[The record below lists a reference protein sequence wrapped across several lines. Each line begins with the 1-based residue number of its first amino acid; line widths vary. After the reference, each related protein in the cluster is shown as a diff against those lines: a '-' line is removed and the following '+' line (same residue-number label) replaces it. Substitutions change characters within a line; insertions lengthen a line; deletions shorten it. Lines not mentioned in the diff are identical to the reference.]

1 VHGRVLAKI
10 TRVTLLNRSARDRMG
25 EFPLCWRITP
35 MSMSDTIR
43 FSDVVSALSAA
54 LDLTEGQPMGHAT
67 RSCILGMR
75 IAEELQLGTQDRTH
89 LYYALLLK
97 DAGCSTNAARMHNI
111 LGSDDIRAKKE
122 VKFEDWTKPSLSG
135 LRYLMRNVLPGKSWA
150 QRVAKAVVVGL
161 QQKKN
166 NAEVIGARCE
176 RGAQIARKVGLG
188 EPTAQAIFSL
198 DEHWNGGGYPE
209 HRKGEEISVLA
220 RIMNVSQTLEAF
232 ANQRSPAEAVAVVSQ
247 RSGTWF
253 DPEIARIVRT
263 LEKDEQL
270 WENARSENARQYVLE
285 MEPGAAMLAT
295 PQHIDN
301 LCDAFAEIIDTKSP
315 YTYNHSLGVAR
326 AAIEIANGLGLAAQ
340 TVTMVRRAALLHDIG
355 KLSVS
360 NAILEKP
367 GKLTEPEWDVMKMHP
382 VYTRAIVRTI
392 AGFEQ
397 LAFVAAAHH
406 ERLDGKGYPD
416 GLTATHLPL
425 TARILCV
432 ADVYQALTE
441 KRPYREPMA
450 KQAVFAMMDKDAPNR
465 LDPQCLDVLKQNSAR
480 DAQQDAAKAKAK
492 AASAR

>member
-1 VHGRVLAKI
+1 MP
-10 TRVTLLNRSARDRMG
+10 SS
-25 EFPLCWRITP
+25 P
-35 MSMSDTIR
+35 DTIR

-54 LDLTEGQPMGHAT
+54 LDLTEGQPMGHAV

-75 IAEELQLGTQDRTH
+75 IADELQLSAQERTD

-111 LGSDDIRAKKE
+111 LGSDDIRAKRE

-135 LRYLMRNVLPGKSWA
+135 LRYLMRNVLPGHSWLRRLM
-150 QRVAKAVVVGL
+150 QAVVVGA
-161 QQKKN
+161 QQHKN

-176 RGAQIARKVGLG
+176 RGAQIARKLGLN
-188 EPTAQAIFSL
+188 EATAQAIFSL
-198 DEHWNGGGYPE
+198 DEHWSGAGYPE
-209 HRKGEEISVLA
+209 HRKGADIPVLA
-220 RIMNVSQTLEAF
+220 RIMNVSQTLEVF
-232 ANQRSPAEAVAVVSQ
+232 VSQRSVAEAVETISA

-253 DPEIARIVRT
+253 DPEIARVVRS

-270 WENARSENARQYVLE
+270 WAKARAEDARQHVLA
-285 MEPGAAMLAT
+285 MEPGAAMAAS
-295 PQHIDN
+295 PERIDS

-315 YTYNHSLGVAR
+315 FTYNHSLGVAH
-326 AAIEIANGLGLAAQ
+326 ASIEIANGLGLAAQ

-367 GKLTEPEWDVMKMHP
+367 AKLTDTEWQVMKMHP
-382 VYTRAIVRTI
+382 VYTRAIVRMI
-392 AGFEQ
+392 SGFEQ

-416 GLTATHLPL
+416 GLTATQLPL

-450 KQAVFAMMDKDAPNR
+450 KQAVFAMMGEDAPNR
-465 LDPQCLDVLKQNSAR
+465 LDPQCLEVLKQNNFKDVQIGA
-480 DAQQDAAKAKAK
+480 AQGAAAG
-492 AASAR
+492 R

>member
-1 VHGRVLAKI
+1 
-10 TRVTLLNRSARDRMG
+10 
-25 EFPLCWRITP
+25 
-35 MSMSDTIR
+35 MSTSPDTIR

-54 LDLTEGQPMGHAT
+54 LDLTEGQPMGHAV

-75 IAEELQLGTQDRTH
+75 IADELQLGAQERTD

-135 LRYLMRNVLPGKSWA
+135 LRYLMRNVLPGHSWLRRLL
-150 QRVAKAVVVGL
+150 QAVVVGA
-161 QQKKN
+161 QQNKN
-166 NAEVIGARCE
+166 NAAVIGARCE
-176 RGAQIARKVGLG
+176 RGAQIARKVGLN
-188 EPTAQAIFSL
+188 EATAQAIFSL
-198 DEHWNGGGYPE
+198 DEHWNGAGYPE
-209 HRKGEEISVLA
+209 HRKGEEISLLA
-220 RIMNVSQTLEAF
+220 RIMNVSQTLEVF
-232 ANQRSPAEAVAVVSQ
+232 VSQRSVAGAVAVVSE

-253 DPEIARIVRT
+253 DPEIARVVRS
-263 LEKDEQL
+263 LEKESRL
-270 WENARSENARQYVLE
+270 WDQARSEDARQHVLA
-285 MEPGAAMLAT
+285 MEPGAAMPAS
-295 PQHIDN
+295 QQRIDN

-315 YTYNHSLGVAR
+315 YTYNHSLGVAQ

-367 GKLTEPEWDVMKMHP
+367 AKLTDTEWQVMKMHP
-382 VYTRAIVRTI
+382 VYTRAIVRMI
-392 AGFEQ
+392 SGFEQ

-416 GLTATHLPL
+416 GLIAAQLPL

-450 KQAVFAMMDKDAPNR
+450 KQAVFALMEEDAPNR
-465 LDPQCLDVLKQNSAR
+465 LDPQCLDVLKQNNFK
-480 DAQQDAAKAKAK
+480 DVPEGVAKAQ
-492 AASAR
+492 AAMAGQ

>member
-1 VHGRVLAKI
+1 
-10 TRVTLLNRSARDRMG
+10 
-25 EFPLCWRITP
+25 
-35 MSMSDTIR
+35 MSSSPDTIR

-54 LDLTEGQPMGHAT
+54 LDLTEGQPMGHAV

-75 IAEELQLGTQDRTH
+75 IADELQLSAQERSD

-111 LGSDDIRAKKE
+111 LGSDDIRAKRE

-135 LRYLMRNVLPGKSWA
+135 LRYLMRNVLPGHSWLRRLM
-150 QRVAKAVVVGL
+150 QAVVVGA
-161 QQKKN
+161 QQNKN
-166 NAEVIGARCE
+166 NAAVIGARCE
-176 RGAQIARKVGLG
+176 RGAQIARKVGLN
-188 EPTAQAIFSL
+188 EATAQAIFSL
-198 DEHWNGGGYPE
+198 DEHWNGAGYPE

-220 RIMNVSQTLEAF
+220 RIMNVSQTLEVF
-232 ANQRSPAEAVAVVSQ
+232 VSQRSPAEAVETVSE

-253 DPEIARIVRT
+253 DPEIARVVRS
-263 LEKDEQL
+263 LKKDDQL
-270 WENARSENARQYVLE
+270 WEKARAEDARQHVLE
-285 MEPGAAMLAT
+285 MEPGAAMAAS
-295 PQHIDN
+295 PERIDS

-315 YTYNHSLGVAR
+315 FTYNHSLGVAH
-326 AAIEIANGLGLAAQ
+326 AALEIANGLGLAAQ

-367 GKLTEPEWDVMKMHP
+367 AKLTDTEWQVMKMHP
-382 VYTRAIVRTI
+382 VYTRAIVRMI
-392 AGFEQ
+392 SGFEQ

-416 GLTATHLPL
+416 GLIASQLPL

-450 KQAVFAMMDKDAPNR
+450 KQAVFALMEEDAPNR
-465 LDPQCLDVLKQNSAR
+465 LDPQCLDVLKHNNFKEEGADRAR
-480 DAQQDAAKAKAK
+480 AATVGQ
-492 AASAR
+492 

>member
-1 VHGRVLAKI
+1 
-10 TRVTLLNRSARDRMG
+10 
-25 EFPLCWRITP
+25 
-35 MSMSDTIR
+35 MSTSDTIR

-54 LDLTEGQPMGHAT
+54 LDLTEGQPMGHAV

-75 IAEELQLGTQDRTH
+75 IADEMQLGPQERSD

-97 DAGCSTNAARMHNI
+97 DAGCSTNAARMHKI

-150 QRVAKAVVVGL
+150 QRLGKAVVVGL

-188 EPTAQAIFSL
+188 DPTAQAIFSL

-209 HRKGEEISVLA
+209 HRKGEEISLLA

-232 ANQRSPAEAVAVVSQ
+232 ASQRSPAEAVAVVSQ
-247 RSGTWF
+247 RSGSWF

-270 WENARSENARQYVLE
+270 WEKARSEDARQYVLE
-285 MEPGAAMLAT
+285 MEPGAAIPAT

-315 YTYNHSLGVAR
+315 YTYNHSLGVAQ
-326 AAIEIANGLGLAAQ
+326 ASIEIANGLGLAAQ

-367 GKLTEPEWDVMKMHP
+367 GKLTDTEWEVMKMHP

-392 AGFEQ
+392 SGFEQ

-416 GLTATHLPL
+416 GLTASHLPL

-441 KRPYREPMA
+441 KRPYRESMPA
-450 KQAVFAMMDKDAPNR
+450 QAVFALMDKDAPSR
-465 LDPQCLDVLKQNSAR
+465 LDPSCLEVLKQNSFKDVHQA
-480 DAQQDAAKAKAK
+480 AAKAQT
-492 AASAR
+492 AASAH

>member
-1 VHGRVLAKI
+1 
-10 TRVTLLNRSARDRMG
+10 
-25 EFPLCWRITP
+25 
-35 MSMSDTIR
+35 MSSSLETIR

-54 LDLTEGQPMGHAT
+54 LDLTEGQPMGHAV

-75 IAEELQLGTQDRTH
+75 IADELQLGPQERSD

-111 LGSDDIRAKKE
+111 LGSDDIRAKRE

-135 LRYLMRNVLPGKSWA
+135 LRYLMRNVLPGHSWLRRLM
-150 QRVAKAVVVGL
+150 QAVVVGA
-161 QQKKN
+161 QQNKN
-166 NAEVIGARCE
+166 NAAVIGARCE
-176 RGAQIARKVGLG
+176 RGAQIARKVGLN
-188 EPTAQAIFSL
+188 EATAQAIFSL
-198 DEHWNGGGYPE
+198 DEHWNGAGYPE
-209 HRKGEEISVLA
+209 HRKGEEIPVLA
-220 RIMNVSQTLEAF
+220 RIMNVSQTLEVF
-232 ANQRSPAEAVAVVSQ
+232 VSQRSPAEAVETVSE

-253 DPEIARIVRT
+253 DPEIARVVRS
-263 LEKDEQL
+263 LENDEQL
-270 WENARSENARQYVLE
+270 WAKARAEDARQQVLE
-285 MEPGAAMLAT
+285 MEPGAAMAAS
-295 PQHIDN
+295 PERIDS

-315 YTYNHSLGVAR
+315 FTYNHSLGVAR
-326 AAIEIANGLGLAAQ
+326 ASIEIANGLGLAAQ

-367 GKLTEPEWDVMKMHP
+367 AKLTDTEWQVMKMHP
-382 VYTRAIVRTI
+382 VYTRAIVRMI
-392 AGFEQ
+392 SGFEQ

-416 GLTATHLPL
+416 GLMASQLPL

-450 KQAVFAMMDKDAPNR
+450 KQAVFAMMSEDAPNR
-465 LDPQCLDVLKQNSAR
+465 LDPQCLEVLKENNFKDVQEGA
-480 DAQQDAAKAKAK
+480 AQAAAVG
-492 AASAR
+492 R